1 MIIKIE
7 IKLPEPYPGQ
17 DDPEDVLSEASSKLC
32 EAVQWNSYSMVT
44 DRAPVGPIW
53 WHDELVGRWER
64 S

>member
-7 IKLPEPYPGQ
+7 IELPEPTPGQ
-17 DDPEDVLSEASSKLC
+17 DDPEEVLSDAAVLLSS
-32 EAVQWNSYSMVT
+32 AVLWNRTDMVFS
-44 DRAPVGPIW
+44 REPSGPIW